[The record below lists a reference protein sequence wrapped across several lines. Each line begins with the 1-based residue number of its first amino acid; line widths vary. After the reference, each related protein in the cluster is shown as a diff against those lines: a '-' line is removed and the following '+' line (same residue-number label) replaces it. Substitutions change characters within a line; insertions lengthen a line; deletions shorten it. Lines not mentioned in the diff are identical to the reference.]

1 MFSWTGWTYCCER
14 KTGFQQSASLH
25 WRWTWLCEKHCNQP
39 LKGNAGCF
47 PWLLE
52 RDVCATL
59 EVYMCYVCP
68 ILCSRFP
75 PVWKSGSTHGVGCE
89 TTIVPFSTFYLV
101 FMAFMAASPAE
112 PGLVLHCCCCLDLFL
127 LRLYSGLLSGRA
139 QCLRPVDY
147 TKSSHSLT
155 GIPSVFLR
163 YKNNYFYFL
172 VVSSYYYYFFLLNSG
187 RVDPVH
193 MSCHWAV
200 PESPRNAILKSYK

>member
-1 MFSWTGWTYCCER
+1 MCC
-14 KTGFQQSASLH
+14 
-25 WRWTWLCEKHCNQP
+25 
-39 LKGNAGCF
+39 
-47 PWLLE
+47 
-52 RDVCATL
+52 
-59 EVYMCYVCP
+59 VCP

-75 PVWKSGSTHGVGCE
+75 PVWKSGSTRGVGCE

-139 QCLRPVDY
+139 LCCCPIDY

-155 GIPSVFLR
+155 GIPGVFLC

-172 VVSSYYYYFFLLNSG
+172 VVSSYYYCYFLLNSG

-193 MSCHWAV
+193 MSYH
-200 PESPRNAILKSYK
+200 